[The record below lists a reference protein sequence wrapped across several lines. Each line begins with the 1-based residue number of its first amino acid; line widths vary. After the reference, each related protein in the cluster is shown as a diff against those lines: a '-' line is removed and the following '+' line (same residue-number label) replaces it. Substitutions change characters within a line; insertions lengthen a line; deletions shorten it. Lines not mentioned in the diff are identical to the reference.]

1 MQRTCYYDARN
12 TGDLNFGVSSR
23 QAAEEQ
29 AESRSSLLN
38 PPRFNPNLSLRRI
51 VHAGELVNIS
61 FEATSEFS
69 MNIDYKLLSG
79 PNGSTLNERS
89 GQFQWIVPV
98 EIRNGSESPV
108 KVSATDGT
116 KNLTSS
122 YEVSLIVGSESNA
135 QVIWS
140 SMLVSLSHSP
150 VLAFLDRML
159 ENDLTKSLIYF
170 EHFSQYVTEDIGIR

>member
-38 PPRFNPNLSLRRI
+38 PPRFNTNLSLRRT
-51 VHAGELVNIS
+51 VQAGEQVNIS
-61 FEATSEFS
+61 FQATSEFS
-69 MNIDYKLLSG
+69 MTIDYKLPSG
-79 PNGSTLNERS
+79 PSGSALDERS
-89 GQFQWIVPV
+89 GLFQWTVPV
-98 EIRNGSESPV
+98 QMQNGSEIPV

-122 YEVSLIVGSESNA
+122 HEVLLIVGSINNE

-140 SMLVSLSHSP
+140 WLPVSLSHSP

-159 ENDLTKSLIYF
+159 ENDLTKPLIYF
-170 EHFSQYVTEDIGIR
+170 EHFSQYVTEDICIR